1 MANIRSDGLGRLI
14 RTPFNDM
21 VRRLVADGM
30 TETAAETE
38 IIKRIADATSGGS
51 RTSGSGGDVLEPGT
65 VRQVLS
71 GSIKNPSRNMLEG
84 ISEVLDIPISEL
96 ESFSEEEN

>member
-1 MANIRSDGLGRLI
+1 MANIRNDGLGDLI
-14 RTPFNDM
+14 RPPFNDM
-21 VRRLVADGM
+21 VRSMVSDGA

-38 IIKRIADATSGGS
+38 IIKRIANATSGGS
-51 RTSGSGGDVLEPGT
+51 STAGDGGDVLEPQT

-84 ISEVLDIPISEL
+84 ISEVLGIPIAQL

>member
-1 MANIRSDGLGRLI
+1 MANIRSDGLGKLI
-14 RTPFNDM
+14 RQPFNDM
-21 VRRLVADGM
+21 VRKMVSDGA

-38 IIKRIADATSGGS
+38 IIKRIATATSGGS

-71 GSIKNPSRNMLEG
+71 GGIKNPSRNMLEG
-84 ISEVLDIPISEL
+84 ISEVLSIPIKQL
-96 ESFSEEEN
+96 QSFSEEEN